1 MLEAAAGYLRLALDA
16 EWPPNADRNQTKVTF
31 PPLET

>member
-1 MLEAAAGYLRLALDA
+1 MLEADAGYLRLALGA
-16 EWPPNADRNQTKVTF
+16 EWPPNADRSQMKVTF